1 MAEDNKVNQR
11 VLEIVRQRGPLVP
24 AQVSVEVG
32 TSSLIVS
39 AMLSELASLR
49 QVRISSVKVGG
60 SPLYYTPGQEEKLQR
75 YVKYLHEK
83 EVKAYELLK
92 SKLVL
97 QDDTL
102 DSVTRVALR
111 QIKDFAMPLNV
122 QTPDGGVKLFWKW
135 YMLSNGEAEP
145 YINDILERGKK
156 EKAAQVAPK
165 LEIAMP
171 ETQRIAETQKPKV
184 SDVQETLR
192 VQKPKR
198 AAPSASGEFV
208 NNIMNFF
215 GSSQIEVLER
225 FEGKRKSEAE
235 FVVSVP
241 SPVGSIKYYCMAK
254 DKKSCNDADLSSA
267 YVQGQ
272 VRKLPVLFLTSGKLT
287 KKAAEMLEKEFSAM
301 KVKQI

>member
-24 AQVSVEVG
+24 SQVSVEVG

-60 SPLYYTPGQEEKLQR
+60 SPLYYAPGQEDKLQR

-92 SKLVL
+92 SKMVL
-97 QDDTL
+97 QDDVL
-102 DSVTRVALR
+102 EPVMRVALR

-156 EKAAQVAPK
+156 EKAAQVAPT
-165 LEIAMP
+165 LEIATP
-171 ETQRIAETQKPKV
+171 ETQRIAETLKPKG

-192 VQKPKR
+192 VHKPKR
-198 AAPSASGEFV
+198 TSPVDSGEFV
-208 NNIMNFF
+208 KVVMDYF
-215 GSSQIEVLER
+215 GSNKIEVLER
-225 FEGKRKSEAE
+225 FESKRRTEAG
-235 FVVSVP
+235 FIVSVP

-254 DKKSCNDADLSSA
+254 DKKSCNDADLSTA

-272 VRKLPVLFLTSGKLT
+272 VKKMPVLFLTSGKLT
-287 KKAAEMLEKEFSAM
+287 RKAAEMLEGEFSAM